1 MSEGGGSVTVMD
13 GMESMMTDQQ
23 AGWLQEYKCQWMV
36 EMGECVC
43 NEVDELCCAYEWSC
57 SQDGQVVVS
66 DDDDGQGSGGGG
78 SHPQRQA

>member
-43 NEVDELCCAYEWSC
+43 NEVD
-57 SQDGQVVVS
+57 
-66 DDDDGQGSGGGG
+66 
-78 SHPQRQA
+78 